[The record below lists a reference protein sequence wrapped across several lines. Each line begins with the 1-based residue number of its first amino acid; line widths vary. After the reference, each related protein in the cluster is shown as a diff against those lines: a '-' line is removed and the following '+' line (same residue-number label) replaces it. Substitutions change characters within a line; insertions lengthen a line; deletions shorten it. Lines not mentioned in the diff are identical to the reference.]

1 MNLSTILREIDTEIE
16 RLRKAKDLLSAFTT
30 PKRSGRPAKSAS
42 IVPPAPA
49 KRRRTLSPEAKAKIA
64 EAQRKRWATQ
74 KRNVLLA
81 EKKPG
86 RKNVGAK
93 RTAVKKAAKN
103 TPAAG

>member
-74 KRNVLLA
+74 KRNVLWA

-86 RKNVGAK
+86 RKNGAK